1 MAASAAGGADQA
13 EHGPA
18 RVQEFALAEAHDVE
32 GLVVRHDRARLRLVV
47 GLLELTDHPTRRVRR
62 GGAIESVKIELNVFN
77 RPAKQTPSVCD
88 SSTRLARS
96 RRIASRRHTHLDKL
110 NGSNPRSPGREPSNH
125 AGRTAPGR
133 QSYRARTR
141 AFAVSPPSRVVSSS
155 SRRALPRRPPR
166 ASTRRSVPHRARV
179 HDFSPSR
186 SFATV
191 SRRAPPS
198 RLAPASRASNHIS
211 RISSPSAHPSLPVS
225 PPAARRAVPA
235 RRAPRI
241 FFPFNRVVARAIASS
256 RAPGRRDRRRSRRTS
271 SSPALR
277 TGAFFAAT
285 FFAGAFFAGAFFA
298 GADFFTAVFGAGA
311 FVLNIA
317 SARASSACGDA
328 RDRASD
334 RARIASRSRFLRA
347 RTSARIAFGVCL
359 PPCISCIYLFCI

>member
-1 MAASAAGGADQA
+1 MCIRD
-13 EHGPA
+13 
-18 RVQEFALAEAHDVE
+18 
-32 GLVVRHDRARLRLVV
+32 RHDRARLRLVV

-211 RISSPSAHPSLPVS
+211 RISSPSAHPSPSRLPS
-225 PPAARRAVPA
+225 RRASRRPRPTRA
-235 RRAPRI
+235 ANILPIQSRRRARH
-241 FFPFNRVVARAIASS
+241 RVVARARSS
-256 RAPGRRDRRRSRRTS
+256 RSSSFASHLVVARLANGRLLRRDLLRRRLLRRRL
-271 SSPALR
+271 LR
-277 TGAFFAAT
+277 RRGFLHRRLRRGGFR
-285 FFAGAFFAGAFFA
+285 
-298 GADFFTAVFGAGA
+298 
-311 FVLNIA
+311 LEHREC
-317 SARASSACGDA
+317 ARVVGVW
-328 RDRASD
+328 R
-334 RARIASRSRFLRA
+334 RARSSERSRADRIARSRFLRA

-359 PPCISCIYLFCI
+359 PPCISCIYLFLI